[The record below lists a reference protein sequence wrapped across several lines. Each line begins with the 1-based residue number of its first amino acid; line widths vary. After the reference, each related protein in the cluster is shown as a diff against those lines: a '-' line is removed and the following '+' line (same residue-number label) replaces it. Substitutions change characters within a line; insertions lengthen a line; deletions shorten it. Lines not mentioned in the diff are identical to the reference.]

1 MVASKTSSLESAQ
14 LLVRNKANPDI
25 LDKNGKNALAYALK
39 AGNLKIVKLLSEITK
54 EGFNSCVEILSES
67 NIEIINTDGS
77 IVNELAAVL
86 DKIISSGHEMKDKLL
101 EQATLFGNGNLTNFL
116 LNKSRLTW
124 SDAMIQT
131 SLTNAILSDDV
142 YCCQILKEYCKKND
156 IYVQLYMMHN
166 MRQLIL
172 ARGKTKIIEVFDIQ
186 DNVKDDCK
194 PDNILSKIPKT
205 KEFPYYEIMNDI
217 KELVKNADRTS
228 SGRLIKFTKLID
240 RENGPGVSN
249 N

>member
-86 DKIISSGHEMKDKLL
+86 DKIISTGHEMKDKLL
-101 EQATLFGNGNLTNFL
+101 EQATLFGNGNMTNFL
-116 LNKSRLTW
+116 LNKSRLTQN
-124 SDAMIQT
+124 STRNVIKPRCQHIGYR
-131 SLTNAILSDDV
+131 LTD
-142 YCCQILKEYCKKND
+142 
-156 IYVQLYMMHN
+156 
-166 MRQLIL
+166 
-172 ARGKTKIIEVFDIQ
+172 
-186 DNVKDDCK
+186 
-194 PDNILSKIPKT
+194 
-205 KEFPYYEIMNDI
+205 
-217 KELVKNADRTS
+217 
-228 SGRLIKFTKLID
+228 
-240 RENGPGVSN
+240 
-249 N
+249 